1 MRTTAAPVLTN
12 PQVFYLLLV
21 DTFPTEV
28 FLLPG
33 PLIDEAGKDA
43 VWCILLGTA
52 GACLTALVTS
62 RVLSR
67 LDPGPF
73 DRAVLRRGGAWGRLI
88 LVAFALAVLLPLD
101 NIWGGYGQ
109 FVRAA
114 ILVHTPVWAVVL
126 PALLVVVYAVP
137 LDLGGVG
144 RLAQLAVPW
153 GILLIVVLFLLAA
166 PWYAMDNLM
175 PLLPT
180 ANVAWGS
187 YQVFSFLSEVV
198 FALYLAS
205 LSSRRAEAA
214 RALVGAPLVN
224 GLLVLLLTAMP
235 ILLFGPT
242 PAAMMNAPG
251 MSAIRAIHYGFVVER
266 LDTFVQPVWVI
277 FVILKLLLWT
287 MLGAR
292 LLAAALGIRW
302 WAQIGR
308 VATVVAA
315 VLSLE
320 LYHLVAVER
329 SVGTLWYRLGAPLL
343 LVVLVACA
351 ILFRPRRSLAPA

>member
-1 MRTTAAPVLTN
+1 MPDTPVRDTPIGDAGERAPLAVTLG
-12 PQVFYLLLV
+12 QAIV
-21 DTFPTEV
+21 DARSRGVPASARQKV
-28 FLLPG
+28 RDC
-33 PLIDEAGKDA
+33 LIDFLGCAFEASPLPWSRRAAALAEAEGPCSI
-43 VWCILLGTA
+43 VGSPRGTA
-52 GACLTALVTS
+52 LMDA
-62 RVLSR
+62 
-67 LDPGPF
+67 
-73 DRAVLRRGGAWGRLI
+73 
-88 LVAFALAVLLPLD
+88 AFANAVAGHGL
-101 NIWGGYGQ
+101 
-109 FVRAA
+109 VREDMHAGA
-114 ILVHTPVWAVVL
+114 VAHLGVVVL

-235 ILLFGPT
+235 ILLYGPT